1 MTNDDNAPLFK
12 YKANVIATT
21 EADRTK
27 KGVKTDAS
35 LKYLSNFWRSLK
47 YNWLIAKLSFH

>member
-1 MTNDDNAPLFK
+1 MTNDENAPLFK

-47 YNWLIAKLSFH
+47 YHWLIAKLSFH

>member
-1 MTNDDNAPLFK
+1 MTNDDNVPLFK

-47 YNWLIAKLSFH
+47 YHWLIAKLSFH